1 MMVNQLELSAEEI
14 EELLDDPEGLND
26 LFEEFEVI

>member
-14 EELLDDPEGLND
+14 EELLDDPEALND

>member
-1 MMVNQLELSAEEI
+1 MMVNQLELTTEEI
-14 EELLDDPEGLND
+14 EELLDDPEALND